1 MVLKNLA
8 NINIFKGN

>member
-8 NINIFKGN
+8 TLALVGC